1 MSNLSHDTAT
11 QHEVSVKNRKIMDL
25 TGIKKVDHF
34 DATQFL
40 LETTMGFLII
50 RGNGL
55 EMKGFD
61 KQKGTVNIQGTVDA
75 WMYQDELPVEKSKSF
90 FRKLFK

>member
-1 MSNLSHDTAT
+1 MSMLSDSNV
-11 QHEVSVKNRKIMDL
+11 QHEVIIRNREVMNL
-25 TGIKKVDHF
+25 TGVKKVDHF

-50 RGNGL
+50 RGSGL

-61 KQKGTVNIQGTVDA
+61 KQQGTVHIQGAFDE
-75 WMYQDELPVEKSKSF
+75 WVYRNELPAEKSKNF
-90 FRKLFK
+90 FRKLFR